1 MKSYWARL
9 DGVFQAISRGD
20 DGLGIPAYNGGLF
33 DPSAAPLLARVQL
46 SDAVVADV
54 LFRLSHIDLGDGRP
68 PKYINYRDLSV
79 QQLGSV
85 YERILEHGLKVEGGR
100 VVVAADPTAPQSPG
114 SYRPDERRCGKKGVR
129 TCTT

>member
-33 DPSAAPLLARVQL
+33 DPGAVPLLARVQL

-54 LFRLSHIDLGDGRP
+54 LFRLLHLDLGAGLP

-79 QQLGSV
+79 QQLGHV
-85 YERILEHGLKVEGGR
+85 YERILEHVLTVEGGR
-100 VVVAADPTAPQSPG
+100 VVDAAAPTARKRSG
-114 SYRPDERRCGKKGVR
+114 SYYTPEELTG
-129 TCTT
+129 